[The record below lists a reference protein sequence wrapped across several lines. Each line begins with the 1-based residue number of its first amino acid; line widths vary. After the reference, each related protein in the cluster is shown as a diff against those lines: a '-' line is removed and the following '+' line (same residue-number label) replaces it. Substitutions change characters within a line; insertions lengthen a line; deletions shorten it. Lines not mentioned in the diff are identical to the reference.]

1 MSKAKASGGQRAT
14 DPFRLEHRDIA
25 DLLADFENQI
35 GKLPEADREE
45 RKQTM
50 TRVIAFLRGHVLPHA
65 AWEERVLYPAVD
77 RRAGSGENRFTATM
91 RHEHAI
97 VARWTDELARE
108 AFRAEP
114 DAVWFARRADRL
126 LGLLQAHVENEEEVL
141 LPVLDWTMTAEE
153 FENEIL
159 SKGLSPDG

>member
-1 MSKAKASGGQRAT
+1 MSPSKASPGQRAT

-25 DLLADFENQI
+25 DRLADFECQI
-35 GKLPEADREE
+35 GLLPGAGREA

-50 TRVIAFLRGHVLPHA
+50 TRIVAFLHGHVLPHA
-65 AWEERVLYPAVD
+65 AWEEQVLYPAVD
-77 RRAGSGENRFTATM
+77 RRAGSGENRFTAAM

-108 AFRAEP
+108 ASLP
-114 DAVWFARRADRL
+114 DPDPVWFARRADRL
-126 LGLLQAHVENEEEVL
+126 LGLLLAHLENEEEVL
-141 LPVLDWTMTAEE
+141 LPVLDWTMTAED

-159 SKGLSPDG
+159 LKGPPPPG